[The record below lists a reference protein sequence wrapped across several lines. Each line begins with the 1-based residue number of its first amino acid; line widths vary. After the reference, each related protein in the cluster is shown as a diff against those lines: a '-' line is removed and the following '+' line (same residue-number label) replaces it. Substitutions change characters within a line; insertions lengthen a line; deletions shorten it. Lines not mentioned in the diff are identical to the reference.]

1 MSFSAGV
8 AIDITLRFGLPQ
20 LELGALASSPI
31 LTSTATATRAA
42 DVGSITGANFS
53 SFYNQTEGTV
63 FVDVNSASVATVIQT
78 AYDINDG
85 TTNERIFT
93 RRLAAGTIG
102 AAITDGNVVQANIGG
117 FAIAAS
123 ARYRSS
129 LAYKLN
135 DFSGS
140 VNGATNATASSGTLP
155 TVTAMNIGAT
165 QAGASQTNGTI
176 RRLTYWP
183 TRLANTTLRQITQP

>member
-1 MSFSAGV
+1 V
-8 AIDITLRFGLPQ
+8 A
-20 LELGALASSPI
+20 
-31 LTSTATATRAA
+31 
-42 DVGSITGANFS
+42 SITGSNFN
-53 SFYNQTEGTV
+53 FYNQTEGTV
-63 FVDVNSASVATVIQT
+63 FVDINSAPIATAIQV

-85 TTNERIFT
+85 TTSERIFT

-102 AAITDGNVVQANIGG
+102 TAITDNSTLQANIGG

-140 VNGATNATASSGTLP
+140 VNGATNDTASLGTLP

-176 RRLTYWP
+176 RRLIYWP
-183 TRLANTTLRQITQP
+183 TRLANTTLRQIT